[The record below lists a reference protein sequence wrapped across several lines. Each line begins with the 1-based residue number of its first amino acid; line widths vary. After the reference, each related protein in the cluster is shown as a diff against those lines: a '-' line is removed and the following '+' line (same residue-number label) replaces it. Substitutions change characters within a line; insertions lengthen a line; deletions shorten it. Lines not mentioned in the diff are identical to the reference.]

1 MTPITAEQIID
12 LAEGRLPPSEAAA
25 LRARIATDPVAQAKL
40 QEFEALIS
48 LMRDDDS
55 VDAPDHVIARAL
67 RLMRPSAPAPKG
79 EIMRRFIATLLG
91 DSWQAPLAIG
101 LRSDPTS
108 LRSLSYRAEDY
119 DLDLQ
124 VLPRAGQWQLRGQ
137 VLGPEVD
144 GSVTLQGVDRT
155 INAPLNE
162 LGEFHL
168 PLVDAG
174 VYSLLI
180 TLRTCEITIE
190 RLELSPLTPS
200 I

>member
-25 LRARIATDPVAQAKL
+25 LRARIATDPVAQAEL

-91 DSWQAPLAIG
+91 DSWQRHWPSGYAPIRRRYEACPIVPKIMI
-101 LRSDPTS
+101 STCKS
-108 LRSLSYRAEDY
+108 CRAPGSGNFAGRC
-119 DLDLQ
+119 L
-124 VLPRAGQWQLRGQ
+124 VLKSTAR
-137 VLGPEVD
+137 
-144 GSVTLQGVDRT
+144 
-155 INAPLNE
+155 
-162 LGEFHL
+162 
-168 PLVDAG
+168 
-174 VYSLLI
+174 
-180 TLRTCEITIE
+180 
-190 RLELSPLTPS
+190 
-200 I
+200 